1 MTSYNIAVTVGP
13 NIFRPKTE
21 RQDDI
26 ITHGVYYDAMIKMI
40 ENYETIFGD
49 QLQYENLRLGA
60 VGSTQTSDLKEIL
73 SREASTYNTSEVIEE
88 EYEGTE
94 DSDAIFEQ
102 MAEADEEA
110 LKR

>member
-40 ENYETIFGD
+40 ENYEDIFSD
-49 QLQYENLRLGA
+49 QIQYENLRLGA

-73 SREASTYNTSEVIEE
+73 NTSEVIEE
-88 EYEGTE
+88 EYEGTD